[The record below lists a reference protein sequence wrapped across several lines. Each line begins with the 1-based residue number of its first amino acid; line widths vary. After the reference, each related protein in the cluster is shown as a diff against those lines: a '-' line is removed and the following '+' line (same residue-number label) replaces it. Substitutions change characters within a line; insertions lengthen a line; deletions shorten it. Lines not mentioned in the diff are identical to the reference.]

1 MPVVKYDTSGTLQ
14 WQKNITDGS
23 AAASQNTYGTA
34 IKISGTSMI
43 IGGAI
48 VGNTSYGTT
57 FITTLPTDGTKTGTY
72 VISTTG
78 GSASATMVYTTP
90 SYTSATATL
99 TDAAGTG
106 TESVGLVT
114 IQNLSTQT
122 MNNNSTTPAYPFK
135 QVFI

>member
-1 MPVVKYDTSGTLQ
+1 
-14 WQKNITDGS
+14 
-23 AAASQNTYGTA
+23 
-34 IKISGTSMI
+34 MI
-43 IGGAI
+43 IGGPI